1 MNRKAPEKRRFQRI
15 TFDAPCDIYWQDDVQ
30 TAELLDI
37 SLKGALVSRPEGW
50 AASEGEP
57 CELTIHLNDHE
68 SAIVMAVVLRHL
80 EKDRLGFRIE
90 YIDLESAS
98 HLKRLVELNL
108 GDADLLEREL
118 AHLIEG

>member
-1 MNRKAPEKRRFQRI
+1 MDKKTADKRRFQRI
-15 TFDAPCDIYWQDDVQ
+15 SFDAPCELYWQDDMQ
-30 TAELLDI
+30 TAEVLDI

-50 AASEGEP
+50 AASVGEP

-68 SAIVMAVVLRHL
+68 SAIVMAVVLSHL
-80 EKDRLGFRIE
+80 GKDRLGFRIE

-108 GDADLLEREL
+108 GDAELLEREL
-118 AHLIEG
+118 IQLLEQ

>member
-1 MNRKAPEKRRFQRI
+1 MDNNRPEKRRFQRI
-15 TFDAPCDIYWQDDVQ
+15 VFDAPCEIYWQDDVQ
-30 TAELLDI
+30 IAELLDI
-37 SLKGALVSRPEGW
+37 SLKGALVKRPDGW

-57 CELTIHLNDHE
+57 CELTVHLNDDE
-68 SAIVMAVVLRHL
+68 SAIVMAVTLRHL
-80 EKDRLGFRIE
+80 GKDRLGFKIE

-118 AHLIEG
+118 AHLIE